1 MCGILA
7 LLLADPDSHANQ
19 LLFDGLTILQHR
31 GQDAAGMATCE
42 QGRVHTR
49 KANGLVKEVFEQTHM
64 QELIGNMGVGHCR
77 YPTAGTSSNEEA
89 QPFFTSYPFG
99 LACAHNGTLT
109 NVAEL
114 QDLCR
119 ASNRHFNTNSDSEL
133 LLNLLA
139 EELSTVVPR
148 KAAVKA
154 EHVFEAVGRVHR
166 VARGGYACAL
176 MITGIGIVVFRDVY
190 GIRPLVIGKRR
201 SPTKEGCLDYVAA
214 SESVVMDTLCFELE
228 RDVAPGETVFF
239 DLRDGSKQSRQC
251 YYPAQEQPQLQ
262 PCIFEYVYFAR
273 PDSRMNGVSVY
284 ESRVKMGEML
294 AKTIKNELR
303 SWKEIDVVIPIP
315 DTSRTSAIETAFC
328 LGKRYREGF
337 QKNRYIARTFIMPG
351 QNARK
356 KTVRL
361 KLNTIEDE
369 FRGKN
374 VLLVDDSIVRGTTS
388 KEIIEMAREAGAKK
402 VYFASAAPPVRYPNL
417 YGIDLPTREQLIAA
431 DRSQDD
437 VAALIGA
444 DFLIYQ
450 TLHDL
455 VECVRSLSP
464 NIFRFGFDASVFDGK
479 YVTGDVSDVWDNRV
493 HLAAQNDDLLRCKK
507 PSFDA
512 LDIHSHE
519 MNICAIEFE
528 EQSPKVDFSL
538 TVENGKEFDVD
549 HEVEPESDSTPAH
562 QEPKRYALRGV
573 SAIKTDVRAATKS
586 LDKGRYP
593 KAFCK
598 IVPDFDD
605 PTRAIVMHADGV
617 GTKSALAYIYWR
629 RTGDLSVWKGIA
641 KDAIV
646 MNLDDLLCVGV
657 TENILLSCK
666 IGRNKTLIPKEVI
679 ESLVNGTQEFV
690 QELGEQGI
698 KVVMTGGDTSD
709 VGDLV
714 RTIIVDATVT
724 AKIPESMII
733 DNSRIVDGDVIV
745 GLASFGKATY
755 ETCYNSGIGSNGL
768 TAARHDIFE
777 KSLASEFPESFDPS
791 LPHDMVYCGSTGLED
806 LIEVDKAERIAAG
819 KLFLSPARTYAPI
832 VRKIFE
838 SGVRS
843 NIHGMVHCSSGGQTK
858 VMHFVDSLHIVKD
871 NMFPVPRVFE
881 LIQKTSETPWH
892 DMYKIFNMG
901 HRMEFYVSQ
910 EHAATIIDISRSFGV
925 DAQVIGRV
933 EKLQPGKRK
942 ASLTIR
948 SKHGEFLY

>member
-1 MCGILA
+1 
-7 LLLADPDSHANQ
+7 
-19 LLFDGLTILQHR
+19 
-31 GQDAAGMATCE
+31 MATCE
-42 QGRVHTR
+42 RGRVHTR
-49 KANGLVKEVFEQTHM
+49 KANGLVKEVFEQSHM
-64 QELIGNMGVGHCR
+64 QALIGNMGIGHCR

-114 QDLCR
+114 QESCR

-139 EELSTVVPR
+139 EELSEVVPR
-148 KAAVKA
+148 GAAVTA
-154 EHVFEAVGRVHR
+154 DHVFEAVGRVHR
-166 VARGGYACAL
+166 IARGGYAVAV
-176 MITGIGIVVFRDVY
+176 MINGIGIFVFRDLY
-190 GIRPLVIGKRR
+190 GIRPLVIGKRK
-201 SPTKEGCLDYVAA
+201 SPTREGCVDYVAA

-251 YYPAQEQPQLQ
+251 YYALDELPQLQ

-294 AKTIKNELR
+294 ANTIKNEVR
-303 SWKEIDVVIPIP
+303 SWEEIDVVIPIP
-315 DTSRTSAIETAFC
+315 DTSRTSAIETAYC

-369 FRGKN
+369 FKGKN

-431 DRSQDD
+431 DKSADD
-437 VAALIGA
+437 VAKLIGA
-444 DFLIYQ
+444 DHLIYQ

-464 NIFRFGFDASVFDGK
+464 TIFRFGFDASVFDGK
-479 YVTGDVSDVWDNRV
+479 YVTGDVSEVWDNRV
-493 HLAAQNDDLLRCKK
+493 HLAAHNEDVLRCKK

-519 MNICAIEFE
+519 MNICAIQLE
-528 EQSPKVDFSL
+528 EQSPRIDFSL
-538 TVENGKEFDVD
+538 TENGKEFDPDYLDIDNDCPV
-549 HEVEPESDSTPAH
+549 H
-562 QEPKRYALRGV
+562 EPKRYAMRGV
-573 SAIKTDVRAATKS
+573 SAIKTDVHAATKS

-593 KAFCK
+593 KAFCN

-605 PTRAIVMHADGV
+605 PTQAIVMHADGV
-617 GTKSALAYIYWR
+617 GTKSALAYIYWK

-641 KDAIV
+641 KDALV

-679 ESLVNGTQEFV
+679 ESLVCGTQEFV
-690 QELGEQGI
+690 KELNDQGV

-714 RTIIVDATVT
+714 RTIVVDATVT
-724 AKIPESMII
+724 ARIPESKII
-733 DNSRIVDGDVIV
+733 DNSRIVAGDVIV
-745 GLASFGKATY
+745 ALASFGQATY

-777 KSLASEFPESFDPS
+777 KSLAHEFPESFDPL
-791 LPHDMVYCGSTGLED
+791 LPQDMVYCGSTGLED
-806 LIEVDKAERIAAG
+806 IIEIDKAERIAAG

-832 VRKIFE
+832 VRKIFD

-843 NIHGMVHCSSGGQTK
+843 HIHGMVHCSSGGQTQ
-858 VMHFVDSLHIVKD
+858 VMNFVDSLHIIKD
-871 NMFPVPRVFE
+871 NMFPVPQVFE

-901 HRMEFYVSQ
+901 HRMEFYVSK
-910 EHAATIIDISRSFGV
+910 EHADAIIDISRSFGV
-925 DAQVIGRV
+925 DAQIIGRV
-933 EKLQPGKRK
+933 EKLQPGKK
-942 ASLTIR
+942 KSSLTIR
-948 SKHGEFLY
+948 STHGEFTY